1 MIIQYCS
8 DLHLEFSQNKKF
20 IAKYPLMPRGDILL
34 LAGDIVPFTEIEEQ
48 ADFFNYIADNFERTY
63 WVPGNHEY
71 YHSNIL
77 YRSGTIKE
85 AIRSNVFLVNNYT
98 VQLKNLRLIF
108 STLWSNLSP
117 VNYLTVQNRMADF
130 SAIQHNGQKFTPYN
144 YNDLHQQCKEF
155 IVHSLA
161 TKTAAATIVVT
172 HHIPTFLNY
181 PAKYKRDVLN
191 EAFAVELHD
200 LIEASSIDYWVYGH
214 HHVNTPA
221 FLIGKTQ
228 LLTNQLGYIKYKE
241 NIGFKNNAAIELF

>member
-20 IAKYPLMPRGDILL
+20 ITKHPLVAKGDVLL
-34 LAGDIVPFTEIEEQ
+34 LAGDIVPFTEIKEQ
-48 ADFFNYIADNFERTY
+48 AYFFDYIADNFETTY

-71 YHSNIL
+71 YHSDIFNKSCVIN
-77 YRSGTIKE
+77 E
-85 AIRSNVFLVNNYT
+85 AIRSNVFLVNNYS
-98 VQLKNLRLIF
+98 VQLDKLRLIF

-117 VNYLTVQNRMADF
+117 ANYLIVQNRMADF
-130 SAIQHNGQKFTPYN
+130 NAIQHNGEKFTPGN
-144 YNDLHQQCKEF
+144 YNELHEQCKNF
-155 IVHSLA
+155 ISQALIA
-161 TKTAAATIVVT
+161 KTVTPTIIVS

-200 LIEASSIDYWVYGH
+200 FIEANDIDYWLYGH
-214 HHVNTPA
+214 HHVNTPD
-221 FLIGKTQ
+221 FVIGKTK

-241 NIGFKNNAAIELF
+241 NTGFKNNAFIELN